1 MSWIKTEDHQMEGLK
16 NFLTDNVLL
25 YQSDTLHPDTER
37 MLQQI
42 RREKPDHPVVY
53 VSSGTSSIIAGS
65 ERTYAAIEDHL
76 AGSSLKVSLIRV
88 GCNGPAN
95 YEPIVCIHLPGKNK
109 LYFRNIT
116 EEKVD
121 LLLNGV
127 FHNDMSDGD
136 LVGQQG
142 SKGFESWPGLP
153 FIEELP
159 FFSRQKRVV
168 LSNCGCY
175 DTESI
180 EEYIARGGYRAFI
193 KAIRNYTFEEV
204 CDIIERSGLRGRSGG
219 GYLTGLK
226 WKHALNTSSSA
237 RYLICNAKESDPGAF
252 TDRTILESDPHRLI
266 EGIAIASYAIG
277 SSSAIIFMRSGSDH
291 ARGKLQKAIDAAI
304 DFGIIGNNIFSAGYS
319 LNITI
324 RKEPGAFVCGEETA
338 LINTLEGKRGMPQ
351 LKPPYPTTSGLFGK
365 PTVINNVETLMNV
378 PLIMQ
383 NGPEWFRSLGTPG
396 SPGTKVFAVAGKS
409 RMSGVVEVE
418 MGTTLRIIV
427 DEIADGI
434 RENREF
440 KAIQLGGA
448 TGSFVTGES
457 LDIPVD
463 YESLKEKGIGMG
475 AGGFVIIDSS
485 TCMVDLVRY
494 YMEFIRNESCGKC
507 IPCREGTGRMLEIL
521 ESIIK
526 KPVNE
531 ESGTTLERF
540 KGVMQLETISTVMK
554 DASLC
559 GLGQTAPNPFI
570 SALRNFRDEFEE
582 HIFDRKCRA
591 NVCRGLRT
599 FSIDVEKCTGCTVC
613 ASRCPVNAIYGTRLQ
628 PFFIVSEKCT
638 GCGICFDV
646 CKFSAVNVK

>member
-1 MSWIKTEDHQMEGLK
+1 MKELK
-16 NFLTDNVLL
+16 AFLIEKVLL
-25 YQSDTLHPDTER
+25 FGSDTLQPETEKV
-37 MLQQI
+37 LKQV
-42 RREKPDHPVVY
+42 RREKPDSPVIY
-53 VSSGTSSIIAGS
+53 ISSGTSSVIAGS
-65 ERTYAAIEDHL
+65 ESTYSAIE
-76 AGSSLKVSLIRV
+76 AYIGENSLTSSLIRV

-95 YEPIVCIHLPGKNK
+95 FEPLVCIHLPGKNK
-109 LYFRNIT
+109 LFFRNIT
-116 EEKVD
+116 EEKVEP
-121 LLLNGV
+121 LLNGV
-127 FHNDMSDGD
+127 FHNDINDDD
-136 LVGQQG
+136 LAGQTG
-142 SKGFESWPGLP
+142 TRGFEYWPGIP
-153 FIEELP
+153 FMEELP
-159 FFSRQKRVV
+159 FFSRQKRVI
-168 LSNCGCY
+168 LANCGCY
-175 DTESI
+175 DPESI
-180 EEYIARGGYRAFI
+180 EEYIARGGYRAYA

-277 SSSAIIFMRSGSDH
+277 SSNAIVFIRSGSDH
-291 ARGKLQKAIDAAI
+291 ARKKLQKAIDMAR
-304 DFGIIGNNIFSAGYS
+304 DFGIIGNNIFSSGYS
-319 LNITI
+319 LDIVI

-383 NGPEWFRSLGTPG
+383 NGPEWFRTLGTEN
-396 SPGTKVFAVAGKS
+396 SPGTKVFAVAGKG

-418 MGTTLRIIV
+418 MGTTIRKIL

-434 RENREF
+434 REGKEF

-448 TGSFVTGES
+448 SGSFITREN
-457 LDIPVD
+457 LDIPID

-475 AGGFVIIDSS
+475 AGGFVIIDEN

-521 ESIIK
+521 ESVIR
-526 KPVNE
+526 KPLNE

-540 KGVMQLETISTVMK
+540 KGVMQLETISSVMK
-554 DASLC
+554 DTSLC
-559 GLGQTAPNPFI
+559 GLGQTAANPFI

-591 NVCRGLRT
+591 NICRGLRS
-599 FSIDVEKCTGCTVC
+599 FSIDVEKCTGCTAC
-613 ASRCPVNAIYGTRLQ
+613 AAKCPVNAIYGTRLQ
-628 PFFIVSEKCT
+628 PFFIVEDKCI
-638 GCGICFDV
+638 GCGICFDI
-646 CKFSAVNVK
+646 CKFSAINVK